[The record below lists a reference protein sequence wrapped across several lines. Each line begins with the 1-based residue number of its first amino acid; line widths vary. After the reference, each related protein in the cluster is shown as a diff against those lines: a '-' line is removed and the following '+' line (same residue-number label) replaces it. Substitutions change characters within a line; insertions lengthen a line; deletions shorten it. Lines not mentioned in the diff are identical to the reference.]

1 MSTYSHEPRAEDY
14 AGDNNPYRGIQNH
27 GVDPS
32 TPPSEV
38 PGWDGAALV
47 PVEPDEPPQEPVP
60 VRIVQESAHEI
71 DMWNGTTFFLN
82 KGNEPTLVA
91 GRHEHRTSLN
101 ITNEGPDPVFLHP
114 DNNGTVALAAVR
126 IISGG
131 SFSLDNGAEVYA
143 FVDGATTALVRVVWE
158 YTVEG

>member
-1 MSTYSHEPRAEDY
+1 MSNYTHEPRAEDY

-27 GVDPS
+27 GVSPS
-32 TPPSEV
+32 AQPSDV

-60 VRIVQESAHEI
+60 VRIVNESAHEI
-71 DMWNGTTFFLN
+71 DAWNGTTFFLN
-82 KGNEPTLVA
+82 RPNEPVLIA
-91 GRHEHRTSLN
+91 GQLETRKSLN
-101 ITNEGPDPVFLHP
+101 VTNEGPDPVFLHP
-114 DNNGTVALAAVR
+114 SNNGSVGLAAVR
-126 IISGG
+126 LAPGG
-131 SFSLDNGAEVYA
+131 SFSLDNGAEVFA